1 MENIANIINFLIDFF
16 FKKKIICLI
25 NAPQQYLSLV
35 ELIEKKKINAKEL
48 SIYIGYCSK
57 SSQDQIK
64 DLIKNYYSVSN
75 FFFLAEIFNE
85 NIFLI
90 ILNFFKI
97 FGKEKSIIIVGDYK
111 YYLFKPIYRNSKN
124 IIFLDEGISLLT
136 FNNIY
141 TGNKN
146 FDLFSIFLHLVKD
159 NNNLNEYAYL
169 KKKFKD
175 KIVKLKTIFILGT
188 YLSNFEN
195 ILNKD
200 YYIKKINSFA
210 EKHIEFEI
218 FYIPHRNERV
228 SNQDFF
234 SKNIKVQTID
244 KPIELF
250 LADFNFLPERI
261 AGFYSMA
268 LVNFSIIF
276 KNIKIINLSF
286 DIDDYKSDFHKKNF
300 QEFKKILHLTNI
312 ENINI

>member
-1 MENIANIINFLIDFF
+1 MQNISNIINFLIDFF

-35 ELIEKKKINAKEL
+35 ELIEKKKINEKEL

-57 SSQDQIK
+57 SSKDQIK

-75 FFFLAEIFNE
+75 FFFLREVFNE
-85 NIFLI
+85 IIFLI

-97 FGKEKSIIIVGDYK
+97 CGKKKNIVIVGDYK

-146 FDLFSIFLHLVKD
+146 FEIFSIFFHLVKD
-159 NNNLNEYAYL
+159 NNNLNEYTYL
-169 KKKFKD
+169 KKKFQD
-175 KIVKLKTIFILGT
+175 KIVKMKTIFILGT

-195 ILNKD
+195 ILNKEL
-200 YYIKKINSFA
+200 YIKKINSFA
-210 EKHIEFEI
+210 EKNIEFEI
-218 FYIPHRNERV
+218 CYIPHRNEKDC
-228 SNQDFF
+228 NQDVFF
-234 SKNIKVQTID
+234 KNIKVQTID
-244 KPIELF
+244 KPVELF
-250 LADFNFLPERI
+250 LADFHFLPEKI

-268 LVNFSIIF
+268 LINFSIIL
-276 KNIKIINLSF
+276 KNTSILNLSLG
-286 DIDDYKSDFHKKNF
+286 DNDYNTTYHKKNF
-300 QEFKKILHLTNI
+300 KELKKLFNRSNI
-312 ENINI
+312 KNINL